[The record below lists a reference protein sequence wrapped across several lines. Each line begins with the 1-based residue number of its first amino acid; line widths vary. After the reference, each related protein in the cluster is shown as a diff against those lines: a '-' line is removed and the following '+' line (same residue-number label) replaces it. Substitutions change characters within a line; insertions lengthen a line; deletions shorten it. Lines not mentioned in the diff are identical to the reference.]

1 MVMSGSSMATYFMVS
16 LILIISA
23 FIIGITVSDQQQQQQ
38 QTRPIVLPGSF
49 SSSTFNIFKK
59 EASSSDSEQ
68 QFEKIIEVLMATQ
81 DYSNWAEVL
90 TATFLIPTDNPLI
103 NTSASSSCQSLS
115 STIGY
120 HIIPQ
125 QLPFSVLQ
133 TFAIGSRI
141 PTLLPEKSILVTN
154 NSKSNYTIDEI
165 QITYPDLYANGG
177 VVVHGIKSTL
187 NYTAFGRQ
195 GEATGSKV
203 VVEDLIFNDD
213 RNESRRIKFTAKK
226 IDSYDVLLLFLC
238 AIPIMVLYGVAV
250 VCICWG
256 DQILNPGNLGNEE
269 ILQALLHHEQAGD
282 GGGGDQDAGSEE
294 NAGNEE
300 TSDRKDSDHADS

>member
-1 MVMSGSSMATYFMVS
+1 MVMSGSSMATYYMVS

-59 EASSSDSEQ
+59 EASSDSEQ
-68 QFEKIIEVLMATQ
+68 QFEKIIEALMATQ

-115 STIGY
+115 STI
-120 HIIPQ
+120 
-125 QLPFSVLQ
+125 V
-133 TFAIGSRI
+133 GSRI

-177 VVVHGIKSTL
+177 VVVHGIKCTL

-195 GEATGSKV
+195 GEAAGSKV

-213 RNESRRIKFTAKK
+213 RNESQRIRFTAKK

-250 VCICWG
+250 VCICLG
-256 DQILNPGNLGNEE
+256 DQILNPGNVGNEE
-269 ILQALLHHEQAGD
+269 ILQPLVHHEQAGD
-282 GGGGDQDAGSEE
+282 GDQDAGSEE